1 MGSSSGHAKCPVGHC
16 GPEAPPVLLCQAAGG
31 CPWMTH
37 SPSLRQTGTTSFGNQ
52 PLGSQPPLNE
62 PSNLWAP
69 QCSHLRYGPMIRWRP
84 RGPWGQ
90 MRSCLGACLPT
101 QKRMNR
107 YSLDYLLNQEV
118 KMGVVQKFKVSGK
131 KLFALPPGRPDPA
144 APPQSSHPLRIPW
157 DSFLAWC
164 MHLPA
169 YACESLKKPKY
180 SSLYT
185 LLWTS
190 LAPFKT
196 RMKYMGH
203 T

>member
-52 PLGSQPPLNE
+52 PIGSHLHQPPLNE

-69 QCSHLRYGPMIRWRP
+69 QCSHLRYGPMIDPLRP
-84 RGPWGQ
+84 RELLGQ
-90 MRSCLGACLPT
+90 MRSCLGTCLPT

-118 KMGVVQKFKVSGK
+118 KMGVVQKFKKYQEKSTSPFPLGVPTPQ
-131 KLFALPPGRPDPA
+131 LLPKA
-144 APPQSSHPLRIPW
+144 
-157 DSFLAWC
+157 
-164 MHLPA
+164 
-169 YACESLKKPKY
+169 
-180 SSLYT
+180 
-185 LLWTS
+185 
-190 LAPFKT
+190 
-196 RMKYMGH
+196 H
-203 T
+203 TH